1 MGAQPVTIRM
11 VSVGRGIVALSP
23 LPGLTGQGG
32 DDFAHI
38 AGLMPSFVVSIVTE
52 QELEAQ
58 GVSNLG
64 TRLQDTGARW
74 YWLQVAQGQ
83 ALDAQTDA
91 IWSEIGPNLHRALNG
106 GGRILLHGLAGARAV
121 MVAYRLMLEAGQA
134 PAQALDR
141 LHRVWPQMPLRPAQA
156 HWAENQQINTAIF
169 MRHKGA

>member
-1 MGAQPVTIRM
+1 MGAQPLTIRM

-23 LPGLTGQGG
+23 LPGLGGQGAN
-32 DDFAHI
+32 DIAHI
-38 AGLMPSFVVSIVTE
+38 SGLMPSFVVSIVTE

-83 ALDAQTDA
+83 ALDAQNDA
-91 IWSEIGPNLHRALNG
+91 RWSDISANLHRALKG

-121 MVAYRLMLEAGQA
+121 MVAYRLMLEAGEV
-134 PAQALDR
+134 PAQALHR
-141 LHRVWPQMPLRPAQA
+141 LHRVWPQMPLRPAQQQ
-156 HWAENQQINTAIF
+156 WAENQQVNTAIF
-169 MRHKGA
+169 MRHKGT